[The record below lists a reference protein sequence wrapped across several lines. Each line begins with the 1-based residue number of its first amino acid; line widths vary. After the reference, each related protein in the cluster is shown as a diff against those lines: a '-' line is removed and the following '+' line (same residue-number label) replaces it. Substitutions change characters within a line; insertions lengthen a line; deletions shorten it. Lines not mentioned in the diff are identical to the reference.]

1 MCDPDFP
8 DYWLPSQK
16 QLKRHPQM
24 AILAALQTT
33 LEVANFALLTAHPR
47 IQGPGPGPV
56 CDPNPSDAAWM
67 ANKILNQL
75 TALHIDID
83 WYRHYVTKDKVKSL
97 EDLPF

>member
-1 MCDPDFP
+1 MMFDSDFP

-16 QLKRHPQM
+16 QLKCHPQM

-33 LEVANFALLTAHPR
+33 LEVANFALLAAHPHV
-47 IQGPGPGPV
+47 QGPGHL
-56 CDPNPSDAAWM
+56 CDHDPSDASWM

-83 WYRHYVTKDKVKSL
+83 WYRHYVTKDRIQSL
-97 EDLPF
+97 SDLPF